1 MVTRDQQQDARE
13 KGGCVQARTL
23 LAARGTWNTA
33 RNVAIS
39 GSGCLACRTFL
50 LYTAERFEN
59 DNAAHQTTLRPS
71 PRAFAYT
78 TISR

>member
-39 GSGCLACRTFL
+39 GSGCLACSGFVIHGTMSSIS
-50 LYTAERFEN
+50 
-59 DNAAHQTTLRPS
+59 DVAAKS
-71 PRAFAYT
+71 PP
-78 TISR
+78 ICLHH